1 MDNIMT
7 DKASNLLKRLD
18 LIKDSDPFNK
28 RLLNDCFTEIQVLK
42 AEIDRLLQ
50 LNKQLNNMVT
60 QLESGEY
67 ERS

>member
-1 MDNIMT
+1 MD
-7 DKASNLLKRLD
+7 DPSKNLLKRLD
-18 LIKDSDPFNK
+18 MIKDSDPFN
-28 RLLNDCFTEIQVLK
+28 RRILNDCFTEIQVLRT
-42 AEIDRLLQ
+42 EIDRLLQ

>member
-1 MDNIMT
+1 MNEKT
-7 DKASNLLKRLD
+7 TNLLKRLD

-28 RLLNDCFTEIQVLK
+28 RILNDCFTEIQVLRT
-42 AEIDRLLQ
+42 EIDRLKQMNTQ
-50 LNKQLNNMVT
+50 LNIMVT

>member
-1 MDNIMT
+1 MNEKT
-7 DKASNLLKRLD
+7 TNLLKRLD

-28 RLLNDCFTEIQVLK
+28 RILNDCFTEIQVLRT
-42 AEIDRLLQ
+42 EIDRLKQMNTQ
-50 LNKQLNNMVT
+50 LNTMVT

>member
-1 MDNIMT
+1 MT
-7 DKASNLLKRLD
+7 ESSANLLKRLD

-28 RLLNDCFTEIQVLK
+28 RILNDCFTEIQVLRT
-42 AEIDRLLQ
+42 EIDRLKQLNTQ
-50 LNKQLNNMVT
+50 LNKMVT